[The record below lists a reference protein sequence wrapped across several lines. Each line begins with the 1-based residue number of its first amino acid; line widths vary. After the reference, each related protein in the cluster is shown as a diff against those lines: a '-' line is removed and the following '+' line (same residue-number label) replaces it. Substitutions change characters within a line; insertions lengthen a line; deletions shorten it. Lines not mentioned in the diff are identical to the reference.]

1 MFSVGTIQFNQNH
14 RMIKVEAS
22 NYSEFAKTCL
32 ENFVK
37 SHKLIFGWFKL
48 HGTTVHE
55 HLLESQF
62 PAGSDNLERR

>member
-14 RMIKVEAS
+14 RMIKVEAA

-37 SHKLIFGWFKL
+37 SHEVNLFL
-48 HGTTVHE
+48 
-55 HLLESQF
+55 
-62 PAGSDNLERR
+62 AGLSYMEPLCISIC